1 VNTTILAISPLARTA
16 SGRGVAMFRRE
27 VSAVAEKGRES
38 AEAWQARMVRGRE
51 RAAQRY
57 AGGGGDAD
65 ADAVHRWEEKS
76 DRK

>member
-1 VNTTILAISPLARTA
+1 
-16 SGRGVAMFRRE
+16 
-27 VSAVAEKGRES
+27 VAEKGRES